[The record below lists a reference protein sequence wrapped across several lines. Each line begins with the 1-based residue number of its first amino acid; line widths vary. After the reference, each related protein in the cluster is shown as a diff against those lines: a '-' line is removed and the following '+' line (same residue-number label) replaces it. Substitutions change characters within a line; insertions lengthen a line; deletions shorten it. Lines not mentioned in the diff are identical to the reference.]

1 MRRFLDGLYATFGAI
16 AALCV
21 LSILLLMI
29 AGSIGRE
36 FGLRLGFINDVVAWM
51 CASASFFGM
60 AYAFKQGDFVRVTL
74 LLDKLGPRWRRRL
87 ELLSLGI
94 AALAVGYLALWA
106 CRFTYDSY
114 QFNEIAG
121 GMVAIPIWIPQMSF
135 VLGACLLLV
144 AVLDELVTVLRGG
157 KPGYVLAVEARH
169 AKGDFSSDI

>member
-16 AALCV
+16 AALC
-21 LSILLLMI
+21 LLAILVLMI

-36 FGLRLGFINDVVAWM
+36 FNLRLGFINDVVAWL

-74 LLDKLGPRWRRRL
+74 LLDRLGPRWRRRL

-94 AALAVGYLALWA
+94 AVVAVGYLALWA
-106 CRFTYDSY
+106 CRFTYESY
-114 QFNEIAG
+114 QFKEIAG
-121 GMVAIPIWIPQMSF
+121 GLVAIPIWIPQTSF
-135 VLGACLLLV
+135 VLGACLLFV

-157 KPGYVLAVEARH
+157 QPGYVLAVEARH
-169 AKGDFSSDI
+169 AQGDFSSDI